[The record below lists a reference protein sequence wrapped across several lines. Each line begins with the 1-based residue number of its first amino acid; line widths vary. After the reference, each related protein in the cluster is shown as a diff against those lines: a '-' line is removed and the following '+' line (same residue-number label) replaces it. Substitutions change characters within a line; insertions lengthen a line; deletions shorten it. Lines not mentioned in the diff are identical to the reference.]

1 MRSRLIHDRSEG
13 ELDERPGVKR
23 AMALEWYV
31 LRVASGRE
39 STLRDTLQKKIQL
52 SGLEEEIPTVLVPT
66 EQVSEI
72 KGGKKRLRQ
81 RKLFPGYIIVEMD
94 LVDDVWYLIKE
105 TNGIGDFVGSQHR
118 PLPLPPEEVEKILNT
133 MKEKDE
139 TPEVKIDLEP
149 GNGVKIKEGP
159 FENFDG
165 TIDEIFPA
173 KGQVRVIVTI
183 FGRATP
189 VDLEYWQVEKI

>member
-1 MRSRLIHDRSEG
+1 
-13 ELDERPGVKR
+13 
-23 AMALEWYV
+23 MALEWYV

-39 STLRDTLQKKIQL
+39 STLRDALQKKVQL
-52 SGLEEEIPTVLVPT
+52 SGLEETVPTVLVPT

-72 KGGKKRLRQ
+72 KGGKKRLRE
-81 RKLFPGYIIVEMD
+81 RKLYPGYIIVEMD
-94 LVDDVWYLIKE
+94 LIDDVWYLIKE
-105 TNGIGDFVGSQHR
+105 MNGIGDFVGSQAR

-133 MKEKDE
+133 MKAKDE

-165 TIDEIFPA
+165 TVDEIFPT